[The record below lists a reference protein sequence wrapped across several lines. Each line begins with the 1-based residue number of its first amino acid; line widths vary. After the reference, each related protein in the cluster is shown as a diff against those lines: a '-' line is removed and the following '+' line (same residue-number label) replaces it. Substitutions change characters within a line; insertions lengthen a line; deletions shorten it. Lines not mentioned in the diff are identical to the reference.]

1 VTLYLNITTA
11 CLRVRVINNVAKGI
25 RSFLSTVLR
34 AANTW
39 RARPARH
46 GMAFAVV
53 REIRAFA
60 HMRER
65 RERERERREEHKDTR
80 GTCTRTL
87 FRSPPLSKNSGLA
100 RDTRKINV
108 TLALRG

>member
-1 VTLYLNITTA
+1 MSQ
-11 CLRVRVINNVAKGI
+11 RGI

-34 AANTW
+34 AVNTW

-60 HMRER
+60 HVRER
-65 RERERERREEHKDTR
+65 RERERERRRREEHKDTR

-87 FRSPPLSKNSGLA
+87 SRSPSPLSKNSGLA
-100 RDTRKINV
+100 RDTRKMNV